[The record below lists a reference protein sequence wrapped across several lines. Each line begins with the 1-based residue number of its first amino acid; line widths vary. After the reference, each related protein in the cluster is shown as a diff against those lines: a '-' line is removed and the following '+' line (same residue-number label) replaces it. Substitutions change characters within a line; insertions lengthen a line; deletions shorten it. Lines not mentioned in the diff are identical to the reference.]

1 MGKLNLL
8 LFSLKFLAHL
18 PNGSLMCLRINGDK
32 TIEWT
37 IHMTQDLT
45 KLNIHVKIYKETKI
59 ALQKLLGILIGNERH
74 EIV

>member
-1 MGKLNLL
+1 
-8 LFSLKFLAHL
+8 
-18 PNGSLMCLRINGDK
+18 
-32 TIEWT
+32 
-37 IHMTQDLT
+37 MTQDLT